1 MNKQLMDINTL
12 KQMYHFYFEL
22 DLDKPTFKEDGGWT
36 REEVDRMACQTNENI
51 EELEQFFKDFI
62 GYIKEIND

>member
-1 MNKQLMDINTL
+1 MDINTL

-22 DLDKPTFKEDGGWT
+22 DLDKPTLKENGGWT
-36 REEVDRMACQTNENI
+36 REQVDRMAYQTNENI

-62 GYIKEIND
+62 EYIKEINDLQ

>member
-1 MNKQLMDINTL
+1 MLMDVNTL

-22 DLDKPTFKEDGGWT
+22 DLDNPTFKEDGGWT
-36 REEVDRMACQTNENI
+36 REAVDRMACQTNDNI

-62 GYIKEIND
+62 GYIKEINDLK

>member
-1 MNKQLMDINTL
+1 MDINTL

-22 DLDKPTFKEDGGWT
+22 DLDKPTFFDDGGWT
-36 REEVDRMACQTNENI
+36 REEVDRMAYQTNENI

-62 GYIKEIND
+62 GYIKEINA

>member
-1 MNKQLMDINTL
+1 MMDINTL

-22 DLDKPTFKEDGGWT
+22 DLDKPTFKDGGWT
-36 REEVDRMACQTNENI
+36 REQVDRMACQTNENI

-62 GYIKEIND
+62 EYIKEINGLQ